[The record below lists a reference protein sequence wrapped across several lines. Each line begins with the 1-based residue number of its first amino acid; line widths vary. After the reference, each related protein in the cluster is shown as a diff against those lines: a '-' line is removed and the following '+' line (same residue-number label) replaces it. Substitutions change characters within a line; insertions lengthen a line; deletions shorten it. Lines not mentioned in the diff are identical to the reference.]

1 MRPPSDAPNVLDAP
15 SEQGVTATEPVTKP
29 CTMPADVVAADKG
42 LPTTRS
48 VLRAGNEA
56 LQREVQRT
64 VRRPEVHPP
73 PKPAHLS
80 EWGGQLETGL
90 LEARISP
97 AVV

>member
-15 SEQGVTATEPVTKP
+15 SEQGLPATEPVTEP
-29 CTMPADVVAADKG
+29 CALPADVAAADKG
-42 LPTTRS
+42 LPTARS

-73 PKPAHLS
+73 PKLVRLS
-80 EWGGQLETGL
+80 EWGGRLETGL